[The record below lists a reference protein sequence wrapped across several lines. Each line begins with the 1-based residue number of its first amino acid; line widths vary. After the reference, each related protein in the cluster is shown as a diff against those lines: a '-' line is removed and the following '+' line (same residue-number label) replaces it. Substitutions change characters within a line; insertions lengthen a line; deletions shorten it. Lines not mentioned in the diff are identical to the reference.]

1 MGDILVLNSGSSS
14 LKFALYSLNI
24 DNHDT
29 TPGAIPSDLDSALV
43 RRFRG
48 SLSGLGHAPG
58 LHPEINIRDT
68 DNQPIASA
76 PLPDGPL
83 SVGQALALLLEW
95 ITQQPDL
102 DDISV
107 VGHRIV
113 HGGRRH
119 HDPVLLND
127 AIIAELDALTP
138 LAPLHQPGGLEPIRQ
153 LAALHPNIKQV
164 ACFDTAFHAG
174 MPDVARQFAIP
185 RELTDQGLIRYGFHG
200 LSFDYINR
208 SLAKTLGDRPSGRV
222 IIAHLGNGASLC
234 AVADGQSQAATTG
247 LTALEGLPMG
257 TRSGSIDPGLILHLL
272 DQYQMPLGEVT
283 DLLYKRSG
291 LLGMSGISSDMYELE
306 TSDDPRAAQ
315 AIALYAY
322 RIVREIGS
330 LTAALGGLD
339 HLVFTAGIGENSAR
353 LRQRVCQGC
362 EWLGITLSSQA
373 NDQHGPRISGD
384 DSRVG
389 VWVIPTDE
397 ERMIAWYSAQL

>member
-14 LKFALYSLNI
+14 LKFALYSRNTSP
-24 DNHDT
+24 DAD
-29 TPGAIPSDLDSALV
+29 PSDPDSALT

-58 LHPEINIRDT
+58 LHPEIDIRDT
-68 DNQPIASA
+68 DNQPIDSA

-83 SVGQALALLLEW
+83 SVGQALALLFKW
-95 ITQQPDL
+95 ITRQPGL

-107 VGHRIV
+107 IGHRIV
-113 HGGRRH
+113 HGGRHYRE
-119 HDPVLLND
+119 PVILND

-138 LAPLHQPGGLEPIRQ
+138 LAPLHQPGGLEPVKQI
-153 LAALHPNIKQV
+153 AALSPDTKQV
-164 ACFDTAFHAG
+164 ACFDTAFHADI
-174 MPDVARQFAIP
+174 PDVARQFAIP

-208 SLAKTLGDRPSGRV
+208 SLAKTLGDTPSGRV

-247 LTALEGLPMG
+247 LTALEGIPMG
-257 TRSGSIDPGLILHLL
+257 TRSGSVDPGLILHLL
-272 DQYQMPLGEVT
+272 DQYQMPLEEVT
-283 DLLYKRSG
+283 ELLYKRSG

-306 TSDDPRAAQ
+306 NSEDPRAEQ

-330 LTAALGGLD
+330 LAAALGGLD

-362 EWLGITLSSQA
+362 EWLGITLNGQA
-373 NDQHGPRISGD
+373 NEQHGPRISDD
-384 DSRVG
+384 DSRVS

-397 ERMIAWYSAQL
+397 ERVIAWYSAQL